1 MISTPSILVPP
12 IWKVSR
18 TLIAMLLTE
27 IAWTTTK
34 IPVLLFKRLT
44 GRNEVAIFARDYK
57 FYSPRHKYRRVTS
70 SNIPGLPTFPGSD
83 NPSTMT
89 SSQGFRSGSEPQNQQ
104 QNKHHLPSLSHQ
116 PQFHPI
122 HQNHHQPIHQ
132 SQHAAHFHQNH
143 QCGPP
148 SHIPDI
154 AHAHQSPTISQHM
167 ACLQPLAGGHVG
179 GRLHVMFWD
188 KGPTSLHANFLPSN
202 IWIHGFETRRH
213 V

>member
-1 MISTPSILVPP
+1 MGTRVPVQHYNLRSASSFIGSSLHDLNTIDSRPTDMEGISDVD
-12 IWKVSR
+12 
-18 TLIAMLLTE
+18 
-27 IAWTTTK
+27 
-34 IPVLLFKRLT
+34 
-44 GRNEVAIFARDYK
+44 RDAVDGD
-57 FYSPRHKYRRVTS
+57 SLDNDEDS
-70 SNIPGLPTFPGSD
+70 SAV
-83 NPSTMT
+83 
-89 SSQGFRSGSEPQNQQ
+89 PQNQQ

-179 GRLHVMFWD
+179 GRLHVM
-188 KGPTSLHANFLPSN
+188 PTSPAKFCDECGVPYLR
-202 IWIHGFETRRH
+202 ETSKFCSECGVKRLGI
-213 V
+213 